1 MTRHRISILIAAAG
15 LFAAPLRAAVN
26 VQHQAVGCLLA
37 DAHPRLEARFE
48 PEAEVARAR
57 VFFRAAGTP
66 HWYSVEMTHQ
76 AGLWSGVLPKP
87 KRSAARIEYYL
98 EATDKAFVPARTGEH
113 AAEVVAGPGACRK
126 DVPLAA
132 AVPSARVVVTAA
144 AGAPA
149 LPAGFLEAGLVA
161 AGGGL
166 SAGVLAGIIGGG
178 ALAGGAVVV
187 ATRDDEPSPPDEPTS
202 IAGSWVGTGSRDL
215 VRPDLVP
222 MNCRRE
228 DDLFLDLQQS
238 GAAVTGT
245 ARLVRRAGTTCDEP
259 PFGPTRTYEVTGTQE
274 RASVRLT
281 LVLVVQEGE
290 RMHVLVGTVQGAR
303 MSGTA
308 TTTTP
313 GVTGQGTWS
322 VRRP

>member
-1 MTRHRISILIAAAG
+1 
-15 LFAAPLRAAVN
+15 VN

-37 DAHPRLEARFE
+37 DAHPRLDARFE
-48 PEAEVARAR
+48 PEGEVARAR
-57 VFFRAAGTP
+57 AFFRAAGTP
-66 HWYSVEMTHQ
+66 HWYSVEMTRQ

-87 KRSAARIEYYL
+87 HRSTARIEYYL

-113 AAEVVAGPGACRK
+113 AAEVAAGPGACRK
-126 DVPLAA
+126 DATLAA

-149 LPAGFLEAGLVA
+149 LPAGFLPAGLVA

-178 ALAGGAVVV
+178 AAAGGAVVV
-187 ATRDDEPSPPDEPTS
+187 ATRGDEPTPPEEPPS
-202 IAGSWVGTGSRDL
+202 IAGSWVGTGSDGLRRDL
-215 VRPDLVP
+215 VRPTVVP
-222 MNCRRE
+222 MNCHRA
-228 DDLFLDLQQS
+228 DDLLLDLQQS

-245 ARLVRRAGTTCDEP
+245 ARLVRLASTTCDEAAL
-259 PFGPTRTYEVTGTQE
+259 GTSRTYEVTGTQD
-274 RASVRLT
+274 RAAVRLT
-281 LVLVVQEGE
+281 LVLGVEGQVS
-290 RMHVLVGTVQGAR
+290 MHILVGTVQGSR

-308 TTTTP
+308 TTINP

>member
-1 MTRHRISILIAAAG
+1 M
-15 LFAAPLRAAVN
+15 
-26 VQHQAVGCLLA
+26 
-37 DAHPRLEARFE
+37 
-48 PEAEVARAR
+48 
-57 VFFRAAGTP
+57 
-66 HWYSVEMTHQ
+66 
-76 AGLWSGVLPKP
+76 PKP
-87 KRSAARIEYYL
+87 KRSTPRLEYYL
-98 EATDKAFVPARTGEH
+98 EATDKAFGPARTSEH
-113 AAEVVAGPGACRK
+113 AAEVVTGPGACRK
-126 DVPLAA
+126 DVPLAGT
-132 AVPSARVVVTAA
+132 VPSARVVVTAA

-149 LPAGFLEAGLVA
+149 VPAGFLPVGLVT
-161 AGGGL
+161 AGSGL

-178 ALAGGAVVV
+178 AAAGGAVVV
-187 ATRDDEPSPPDEPTS
+187 ATLGDDEPTPPEEPPS
-202 IAGSWVGTGSRDL
+202 IAGSWVGTGSEGLHRDM

-228 DDLFLDLQQS
+228 DDLLLDLQQS

-259 PFGPTRTYEVTGTQE
+259 PFGPTRTYEVTGTRE

-290 RMHVLVGTVQGAR
+290 RMHVLVGAVQGAR

-313 GVTGQGTWS
+313 GATGQGTWS
-322 VRRP
+322 VLRP